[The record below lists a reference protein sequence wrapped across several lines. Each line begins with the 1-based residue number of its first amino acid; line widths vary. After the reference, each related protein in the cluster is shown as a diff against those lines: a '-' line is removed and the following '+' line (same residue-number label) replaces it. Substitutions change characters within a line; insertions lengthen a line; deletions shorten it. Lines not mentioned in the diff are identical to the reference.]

1 MSILIKRLHYLPS
14 QKPGRVVP
22 LGVGTERMLGNCS
35 NPAISVGAIT
45 RHSYV
50 HSNPKN
56 THSQI
61 SYKTVHKHFHL
72 MSSGWFPFVMCR
84 KNLYPSNYLS
94 DLQYCLDLGG
104 DVSLLIEFDA
114 LFMCPGWALD
124 HDLLQVSQHHTV
136 GLGHCFKLLKQQLQ
150 QFPQE
155 PIEGA
160 RESTME
166 WWKCK
171 AQSEKW
177 KTADV
182 ILLSLTNNQF
192 RVHKQYLS
200 IYWKINNSQ

>member
-14 QKPGRVVP
+14 QKLGRVVP
-22 LGVGTERMLGNCS
+22 LGVGTERMLGNGS
-35 NPAISVGAIT
+35 KPAISVGAIT

-50 HSNPKN
+50 QSNPWN
-56 THSQI
+56 THSRI
-61 SYKTVHKHFHL
+61 SHKTVHKHFHL
-72 MSSGWFPFVMCR
+72 MSSGWFPFLMCR
-84 KNLYPSNYLS
+84 TTYLS

-136 GLGHCFKLLKQQLQ
+136 GLGHCFKLLKQQLLQFQ
-150 QFPQE
+150 QK

-171 AQSEKW
+171 EQSEEDK
-177 KTADV
+177 
-182 ILLSLTNNQF
+182 
-192 RVHKQYLS
+192 
-200 IYWKINNSQ
+200 